1 MCRLAPCFALG
12 GGVKGLLPSLAS
24 VDVFPNPAVEVLA
37 EQVDSYLS
45 QQGLVRLDKRDLTPV
60 LPTRYQG
67 QLDTNLGTVLK

>member
-1 MCRLAPCFALG
+1 M
-12 GGVKGLLPSLAS
+12 PSLAS